1 MSLLELLI
9 QTAVDAESFSVRRFS
24 LSAIGYLREL
34 NTDCLPVLIAGL
46 NDIDTVFEDV
56 KRVVVN
62 FRKVGDI
69 NVVSQLVP
77 YLTGESIQT
86 AQGVAQILDVLGR
99 GAFGAAGEEVQNQ
112 ILAELS
118 AAIEDDSSARQVEE
132 GKTLA
137 DEYFEIIL
145 KLVGE

>member
-1 MSLLELLI
+1 
-9 QTAVDAESFSVRRFS
+9 
-24 LSAIGYLREL
+24 
-34 NTDCLPVLIAGL
+34 
-46 NDIDTVFEDV
+46 
-56 KRVVVN
+56 
-62 FRKVGDI
+62 VGDI